1 MGKTFDWSLFVAAL
15 LLSIIGV
22 VLIYAATYY
31 SPLPGTKALFL
42 KQLIWLGIGLAI
54 CLGIYFTP
62 LKIHEA
68 FSFVY
73 YFSIFVILL
82 ILLATSS
89 GAAARWFRLGGFNI
103 QPSELAKF
111 AVVLAVSR
119 YIAFRKIKP
128 GDLSWVF
135 VILILISVPAALILF
150 QPDLGSSLVF
160 FAIFIA
166 MLFWSGL
173 PLTKIILI
181 LSPIISL
188 ICAFHWFSWA
198 VFFFLLLVLVFVS
211 RLRISQGSFFVAVN
225 LAVGMITPIMWNKL
239 HDYQKMRIISFLD
252 PGQDPRGAGYQ
263 IIQSKIAVGAGGL
276 FGQGFLQGTQT
287 KLNFLPEQHTD
298 FIFSVLAEQFGFAGC
313 LIVLIL
319 FAWIIYKGFAIALKA
334 RNQFYSYAA
343 CGLTAVLVFQAIIN
357 IGMTIG
363 LMPVTGLPLP
373 FMSYGGS
380 SMVFFWASI
389 GLLLTIN
396 RNWQEY

>member
-1 MGKTFDWSLFVAAL
+1 MGKTFGWSLFAAAL
-15 LLSIIGV
+15 ILSIIGIL
-22 VLIYAATYY
+22 LIYAATYY
-31 SPLPGTKALFL
+31 SSSPETQSLFL
-42 KQLIWLGIGLAI
+42 KQLIWLGIGLAVCI
-54 CLGIYFTP
+54 GVYFIP

-73 YFSIFVILL
+73 YFVIIVVLL
-82 ILLATSS
+82 VLLATSGG
-89 GAAARWFRLGGFNI
+89 GARRWFYLGEFNI

-111 AVVLAVSR
+111 AVVLAISR
-119 YIAFRKIKP
+119 YMAFRKMKP
-128 GDLSWVF
+128 GDLLWVF
-135 VILILISVPAALILF
+135 VILLLISVPAALILF

-160 FAIFIA
+160 FAVFIA
-166 MLFWSGL
+166 MLFWSGI
-173 PLTKIILI
+173 PLARIILI

-211 RLRISQGSFFVAVN
+211 RLRIPQGSFFITVN

-239 HDYQKMRIISFLD
+239 HDYQKMRIMTFLD

-298 FIFSVLAEQFGFAGC
+298 FIFSVLAEQFGFVGC
-313 LIVLIL
+313 LIVMLLFVWIL
-319 FAWIIYKGFAIALKA
+319 YRGLAIALKA

-343 CGLTAVLVFQAIIN
+343 CGLTAVLVFQVVIN
-357 IGMTIG
+357 IGMTVG

-380 SMVFFWASI
+380 SMVFFWAAI
-389 GLLLTIN
+389 GFLLAVN
-396 RNWQEY
+396 RDWQEY